1 MFHSI
6 VEKNQVHS
14 SINFIIL
21 SKSISKTLGDVV
33 HICELV
39 VKLFVETADEVS
51 ENQGFGSW
59 DSKVLVQV
67 ELTEG
72 FLAAVSSKSAILN
85 EVLVVDK
92 TITVDSF

>member
-1 MFHSI
+1 
-6 VEKNQVHS
+6 
-14 SINFIIL
+14 
-21 SKSISKTLGDVV
+21 LGDVV